1 MMNQRAAKLGM
12 KSAKFYNP
20 HGLPNYDA
28 SAITA
33 KRQNSMTTS
42 DMFTLVSYLLNNY
55 EAELTAFTAKDAIEI
70 PTVGEGAVAN
80 CTYAT
85 LIYNMGVTGL
95 KTGTTNRSG
104 ACIVTVIPVENN
116 GKTQNLVSVIFGAE
130 NNQERYEKSM
140 MLLKYGQQFY
150 AQKAA
155 VYQTKVTA
163 TAKVSSKGTT
173 ISWKKATGES
183 VDGYVVYRANKKSGS
198 FKKVSDV
205 KKTSTLNKDLKVGK
219 TYYYKVRGY
228 KNIDGHK
235 VYTKYSNVASAKAK

>member
-1 MMNQRAAKLGM
+1 
-12 KSAKFYNP
+12 
-20 HGLPNYDA
+20 
-28 SAITA
+28 
-33 KRQNSMTTS
+33 
-42 DMFTLVSYLLNNY
+42 
-55 EAELTAFTAKDAIEI
+55 
-70 PTVGEGAVAN
+70 
-80 CTYAT
+80 
-85 LIYNMGVTGL
+85 
-95 KTGTTNRSG
+95 
-104 ACIVTVIPVENN
+104 
-116 GKTQNLVSVIFGAE
+116 
-130 NNQERYEKSM
+130 M

-183 VDGYVVYRANKKSGS
+183 VDGYVVYRANKKNGS

-235 VYTKYSNVASAKAK
+235 VYTKYSNVVSAKAK